1 MEQTA
6 LYKLISQA
14 KAENKAVQL
23 LSSHNL
29 DDLKFIIEPWHKVV
43 NEPDNIIKCDD
54 CLIDLKLIVAALIVP
69 NREDRQKEMER
80 IEEEIKDLHKLN
92 PKSGRLSYG
101 I

>member
-6 LYKLISQA
+6 LYKLINQA

-29 DDLKFIIEPWHKVV
+29 DDLKFIIEPEHKVV

-69 NREDRQKEMER
+69 NREDRQRETKR
-80 IEEEIKDLHKLN
+80 IEEEIYRTSN
-92 PKSGRLSYG
+92 RSMRLIG
-101 I
+101 DNL